1 MSSLLLQAGSCYN
14 APWQMGGI
22 PDLSRLD
29 AIVDGLNP
37 AQRAAALHQDGPLL
51 VIAGAGAG
59 KTRTATHRL
68 ACLLARGVPPEA
80 VMCIT
85 FTNKAAREMRDRA
98 IALVGADA
106 RRVMIRTFHSAAM
119 ALLRQ
124 YIGEFPESGRTP
136 DFSVADPTVQLALV
150 KEAIAERNFDL
161 KANRPE
167 SFLWRIGR
175 YKNELADPESLL
187 ARQPTHDL
195 MDWPRVLQMIRS
207 TDRYVN
213 RLTAE
218 IWKRY
223 EDKLRRNNML
233 DFDDLINLFTR
244 MLREKPDIRADVQRR
259 FAYLQVDEF
268 QDTNIAQLHMV
279 KLLAGERQNVMAVGD
294 DAQSIYAWRSADI
307 RCILEFERH
316 FPGARTI
323 LLEQNYRSTGAII
336 QAANRLIA
344 HNTGQRP
351 KRLFTTAPEGC
362 PVGVHEAETEVDE
375 ARWVVQRIQE
385 GAASGRRWGEFA
397 ILCRTSA
404 QGRPFEEQLREASI
418 PYQVVGGPRFYDRR
432 EVQESLAYLRLLHNP
447 RDSVSFERVL
457 NAPRRGVGERGLQ
470 RLLALAA
477 HREVDLIAA
486 LELAAAEGLLQD
498 QAADGARALHAH
510 LRRAQEAL
518 ARQPGRFAAAV
529 ERLLQDSGYLAY
541 LREEDRRRE
550 ERRSE
555 VVESLIAAMHEF
567 ERRSPAAGLSGYL
580 DHLALLEGQDDGDGG
595 DVVKLQTIH
604 SAKGLEYPV
613 VFVVGMEQGLLPNQ
627 LALDEGSL
635 EEERRLCYVAI
646 TRAREELYLTRARVR
661 WQRGEMV
668 ITTPSQFLAEALPRG
683 STLPSWL
690 PGSAD

>member
-1 MSSLLLQAGSCYN
+1 MSKLE
-14 APWQMGGI
+14 
-22 PDLSRLD
+22 
-29 AIVDGLNP
+29 AIVHGLNP

-80 VMCIT
+80 IMCIT

-119 ALLRQ
+119 VLLRQ
-124 YIGEFPESGRTP
+124 YIGDFPESGRTP
-136 DFSVADPTVQLALV
+136 AFSIADPTVQLALL

-175 YKNELADPESLL
+175 YKNEMADPESLL
-187 ARQPTHDL
+187 ARQPSNDL

-223 EDKLRRNNML
+223 EEKLRRNDMV
-233 DFDDLINLFTR
+233 DFDDLINLFTQ
-244 MLREKPDIRADVQRR
+244 MLREKPDIRAEVQRR
-259 FAYLQVDEF
+259 FAFLQVDEF

-279 KLLAGERQNVMAVGD
+279 KLLAGDGQNVMAVGD
-294 DAQSIYAWRSADI
+294 DAQSIYSWRSADI

-316 FPGARTI
+316 FPGAKTI

-336 QAANRLIA
+336 RAANRLIA

-351 KRLFTTAPEGC
+351 KRLFTAAAEGR
-362 PVGVHEAETEVDE
+362 PVVAFDAETEVAE
-375 ARWVVQRIQE
+375 AQWVVRRIQE
-385 GAASGRRWGEFA
+385 GVAAGRRFGDFA
-397 ILCRTSA
+397 ILYRTSI
-404 QGRPFEEQLREASI
+404 QGRPFEEELREASI

-447 RDSVSFERVL
+447 RDSVSLERAL
-457 NAPRRGVGERGLQ
+457 NAPRRGIGERGLQ
-470 RLLALAA
+470 RILALAA
-477 HREVDLIAA
+477 QREVDLIAA
-486 LELAAAEGLLQD
+486 LDLAAAEGLLQEE
-498 QAADGARALHAH
+498 AAEGARQLHEH
-510 LRRAQEAL
+510 LRRAREAL
-518 ARQPGRFAAAV
+518 ARQPGRFAAAM
-529 ERLLQDSGYLAY
+529 ERLLEESGYLAY
-541 LREEDRRRE
+541 LRDEDRRKE

-555 VVESLIAAMHEF
+555 VVESLIAAMYDF
-567 ERRSPAAGLSGYL
+567 ERRSPGGGLGGYL
-580 DHLALLEGQDDGDGG
+580 DHLALLEGQEDEDGG

-627 LALDEGSL
+627 RALDEGNL

-646 TRAREELYLTRARVR
+646 TRAREELCLTGARVR
-661 WQRGEMV
+661 WQRGGMV
-668 ITTPSQFLAEALPRG
+668 ITTPSQFLAEALGDRPG
-683 STLPSWL
+683 LPAWA
-690 PGSAD
+690 PASAD

>member
-1 MSSLLLQAGSCYN
+1 MSKLE
-14 APWQMGGI
+14 
-22 PDLSRLD
+22 
-29 AIVDGLNP
+29 AIVHGLNP

-80 VMCIT
+80 IMCIT

-119 ALLRQ
+119 VLLRQ
-124 YIGEFPESGRTP
+124 YIGDFPESGRTP
-136 DFSVADPTVQLALV
+136 AFSIADPTVQLALL

-175 YKNELADPESLL
+175 YKNEMADPESLL
-187 ARQPTHDL
+187 ARQPSNDL

-223 EDKLRRNNML
+223 EEKLRRNDMV
-233 DFDDLINLFTR
+233 DFDDLINLFTQ
-244 MLREKPDIRADVQRR
+244 MLREKPDIRAEVQRR
-259 FAYLQVDEF
+259 FAFLQVDEF

-279 KLLAGERQNVMAVGD
+279 KLLAGDGQNVMAVGD
-294 DAQSIYAWRSADI
+294 DAQSIYSWRSADI

-316 FPGARTI
+316 FPGAKTI

-336 QAANRLIA
+336 RAANRLIA

-351 KRLFTTAPEGC
+351 KRLFTAAAEGR
-362 PVGVHEAETEVDE
+362 PVVAFDAETEVAE
-375 ARWVVQRIQE
+375 AQWVVRRIQE
-385 GAASGRRWGEFA
+385 GVAAGRRFGDFA
-397 ILCRTSA
+397 ILYRTSI
-404 QGRPFEEQLREASI
+404 QGRPFEEELREASI

-447 RDSVSFERVL
+447 RDSVSLERAL
-457 NAPRRGVGERGLQ
+457 NAPRRGIGERGLQ
-470 RLLALAA
+470 RILALAA
-477 HREVDLIAA
+477 QREVDLIAA
-486 LELAAAEGLLQD
+486 LDLAAAEGLLQEE
-498 QAADGARALHAH
+498 AAEGARQLHEH
-510 LRRAQEAL
+510 LRRAREAL
-518 ARQPGRFAAAV
+518 ARQPGRFAAAM
-529 ERLLQDSGYLAY
+529 ERLLEESGYLAY
-541 LREEDRRRE
+541 LREEDRRKE

-555 VVESLIAAMHEF
+555 VVESLIAAMYDF
-567 ERRSPAAGLSGYL
+567 ERRSPGGGLGGYL
-580 DHLALLEGQDDGDGG
+580 DHLALLEGQEDEDGG

-627 LALDEGSL
+627 RALDEGNL

-646 TRAREELYLTRARVR
+646 TRAREELCLTGARVR
-661 WQRGEMV
+661 WQRGGMV
-668 ITTPSQFLAEALPRG
+668 ITTPSQFLAEALGDRPG
-683 STLPSWL
+683 LPAWA
-690 PGSAD
+690 PASAD

>member
-1 MSSLLLQAGSCYN
+1 MSKLE
-14 APWQMGGI
+14 
-22 PDLSRLD
+22 
-29 AIVDGLNP
+29 AIVHGLNP

-80 VMCIT
+80 IMCIT

-119 ALLRQ
+119 VLLRQ
-124 YIGEFPESGRTP
+124 YIGDFPESGRTP
-136 DFSVADPTVQLALV
+136 AFSIADPTVQLALL

-175 YKNELADPESLL
+175 YKNEMADPESLL
-187 ARQPTHDL
+187 ARQPSNDL

-223 EDKLRRNNML
+223 EEKLRRNDMV
-233 DFDDLINLFTR
+233 DFDDLINLFTQ
-244 MLREKPDIRADVQRR
+244 MLREKPDIRAEVQRR
-259 FAYLQVDEF
+259 FAFLQVDEF

-279 KLLAGERQNVMAVGD
+279 KLLAGDGQNVMAVGD
-294 DAQSIYAWRSADI
+294 DAQSIYSWRSADI

-316 FPGARTI
+316 FPGAKTI

-336 QAANRLIA
+336 RAANRLIA

-351 KRLFTTAPEGC
+351 KRLFTAAAEGR
-362 PVGVHEAETEVDE
+362 PVVAFDAETEVAE
-375 ARWVVQRIQE
+375 AQWVVRRIQE
-385 GAASGRRWGEFA
+385 GVAAGRRFGDFA
-397 ILCRTSA
+397 ILYRTSI
-404 QGRPFEEQLREASI
+404 QGRPFEEELREASI

-447 RDSVSFERVL
+447 RDSVSLERAL
-457 NAPRRGVGERGLQ
+457 NAPRRGIGERGLQ
-470 RLLALAA
+470 RILALAA
-477 HREVDLIAA
+477 QREVDLIAA
-486 LELAAAEGLLQD
+486 LDLAAAEGLLQEE
-498 QAADGARALHAH
+498 AAEGARQLHEH
-510 LRRAQEAL
+510 LRRAREAL
-518 ARQPGRFAAAV
+518 ARQPGRFAAAM
-529 ERLLQDSGYLAY
+529 ERLLEESGYLAY
-541 LREEDRRRE
+541 LRDEDRRKE
-550 ERRSE
+550 ERRSD
-555 VVESLIAAMHEF
+555 VVESLIAAMYDF
-567 ERRSPAAGLSGYL
+567 ERRSPGGGLGGYL
-580 DHLALLEGQDDGDGG
+580 DHLALLEGQEDEDGG

-627 LALDEGSL
+627 RALDEGNL

-646 TRAREELYLTRARVR
+646 TRAREELCLTGARVR
-661 WQRGEMV
+661 WQRGGMV
-668 ITTPSQFLAEALPRG
+668 ITTPSQFLAEALGDRPG
-683 STLPSWL
+683 LPAWA
-690 PGSAD
+690 PASAD

>member
-1 MSSLLLQAGSCYN
+1 
-14 APWQMGGI
+14 
-22 PDLSRLD
+22 LSNLD
-29 AIVDGLNP
+29 AIVHGLNP

-80 VMCIT
+80 IMCIT

-119 ALLRQ
+119 VLLRQ

-136 DFSVADPTVQLALV
+136 AFSIADPTAQLALL

-223 EDKLRRNNML
+223 EEKLRRNNMV
-233 DFDDLINLFTR
+233 DFDDLINLFTQ
-244 MLREKPDIRADVQRR
+244 MLREKPDIRTEVQRR

-268 QDTNIAQLHMV
+268 QDTNVAQLHMV

-294 DAQSIYAWRSADI
+294 DAQSIYSWRSADI

-316 FPGARTI
+316 FPGAQTI

-336 QAANRLIA
+336 RAANRLIA
-344 HNTGQRP
+344 HNAGQRP
-351 KRLFTTAPEGC
+351 KRLFTAAAEGC
-362 PVGVHEAETEVDE
+362 PIVLHEAETEVGE
-375 ARWVVQRIQE
+375 AQWVVQRIRE
-385 GAASGRRWGEFA
+385 GVAAGRHWGDFA
-397 ILCRTSA
+397 ILYRTGV
-404 QGRPFEEQLREASI
+404 QGRPFEEELREASV

-457 NAPRRGVGERGLQ
+457 NAPRRGIGERGLQ
-470 RLLALAA
+470 LLLALAA
-477 HREVDLIAA
+477 QREVDLIAA
-486 LELAAAEGLLQD
+486 LDLAAADGLLQD
-498 QAADGARALHAH
+498 QAAEGARELYRH

-518 ARQPGRFAAAV
+518 AGQPGRFAAAM
-529 ERLLQDSGYLAY
+529 ERLLHETGYMAY

-555 VVESLIAAMHEF
+555 VVESLVAAMHEF
-567 ERRSPAAGLSGYL
+567 ERRSPAAGLGAYL
-580 DHLALLEGQDDGDGG
+580 DHLALLEGQEEEEGG

-627 LALDEGSL
+627 LALEEGNL

-646 TRAREELYLTRARVR
+646 TRAREELYLTSARVR

-668 ITTPSQFLAEALPRG
+668 ITTPSQFLAEALGGGPAR
-683 STLPSWL
+683 PVWM
-690 PGSAD
+690 PASAD

>member
-1 MSSLLLQAGSCYN
+1 MSKLE
-14 APWQMGGI
+14 
-22 PDLSRLD
+22 
-29 AIVDGLNP
+29 AIVHGLNP

-80 VMCIT
+80 IMCIT

-119 ALLRQ
+119 VLLRQ
-124 YIGEFPESGRTP
+124 YIGDFPESGRTP
-136 DFSVADPTVQLALV
+136 AFSIADPTVQLALL

-175 YKNELADPESLL
+175 YKNEMADPESLL
-187 ARQPTHDL
+187 ARQPSNDL

-223 EDKLRRNNML
+223 EEKLRRNDMV
-233 DFDDLINLFTR
+233 DFDDLINLFTQ
-244 MLREKPDIRADVQRR
+244 MLREKPDIHAEVQRR
-259 FAYLQVDEF
+259 FAFLQVDEF

-279 KLLAGERQNVMAVGD
+279 KLLAGDGQNVMAVGD
-294 DAQSIYAWRSADI
+294 DAQSIYSWRSADI

-316 FPGARTI
+316 FPGAKTI

-336 QAANRLIA
+336 RAANRLIA

-351 KRLFTTAPEGC
+351 KRLFTAAAEGR
-362 PVGVHEAETEVDE
+362 PVVAFDAETEVAE
-375 ARWVVQRIQE
+375 AQWVVRRIQE
-385 GAASGRRWGEFA
+385 GVAAGRRFGDFA
-397 ILCRTSA
+397 ILYRTSI
-404 QGRPFEEQLREASI
+404 QGRPFEEELREASI

-447 RDSVSFERVL
+447 RDSVSLERAL
-457 NAPRRGVGERGLQ
+457 NAPRRGIGERGLQ
-470 RLLALAA
+470 RILALAA
-477 HREVDLIAA
+477 QREVDLIAA
-486 LELAAAEGLLQD
+486 LDLAAAEGLLQEE
-498 QAADGARALHAH
+498 AAEGARQLHEH
-510 LRRAQEAL
+510 LRRAREAL
-518 ARQPGRFAAAV
+518 ARQPGRFAAAM
-529 ERLLQDSGYLAY
+529 ERLLEESGYLAY
-541 LREEDRRRE
+541 LRDEDRRKE

-555 VVESLIAAMHEF
+555 VVESLIAAMYDF
-567 ERRSPAAGLSGYL
+567 ERRSPGGGLGGYL
-580 DHLALLEGQDDGDGG
+580 DHLALLEGQEDEDGG

-627 LALDEGSL
+627 RALDEGNL

-646 TRAREELYLTRARVR
+646 TRAREELCLTGARVR
-661 WQRGEMV
+661 WQRGGMV
-668 ITTPSQFLAEALPRG
+668 ITTPSQFLAEALGDRPG
-683 STLPSWL
+683 LPAWA
-690 PGSAD
+690 PASAD

>member
-1 MSSLLLQAGSCYN
+1 MPPGRQ
-14 APWQMGGI
+14 GGRRNLS
-22 PDLSRLD
+22 DLE
-29 AIVDGLNP
+29 AIVEGLNP

-98 IALVGADA
+98 VALVGADA

-119 ALLRQ
+119 VLLRQ
-124 YIGEFPESGRTP
+124 YIGDFPESGRTP
-136 DFSVADPTVQLALV
+136 SFTVADPTIQLALL

-187 ARQPTHDL
+187 ARQPSHDL
-195 MDWPRVLQMIRS
+195 MDWPRVLEMIRS

-223 EDKLRRNNML
+223 EEKLRRNDMV
-233 DFDDLINLFTR
+233 DFDDLINLFVQ
-244 MLREKPDIRADVQRR
+244 MLREKPDIRADLQRR

-268 QDTNIAQLHMV
+268 QDTNVAQLHMV
-279 KLLAGERQNVMAVGD
+279 KLLAGKRQNVMAVGD
-294 DAQSIYAWRSADI
+294 DAQSIYSWRSADI

-336 QAANRLIA
+336 RAANRLIA
-344 HNTGQRP
+344 HNAGQRP
-351 KRLFTTAPEGC
+351 KRLFTAAPEGR
-362 PVGVHEAETEVDE
+362 PVVAHEAETEVDE
-375 ARWVVQRIQE
+375 AKWVVQRIRA
-385 GAASGRRWGEFA
+385 GAEAGRRWGDFA
-397 ILCRTSA
+397 ILYRTTA
-404 QGRPFEEQLREASI
+404 QGRPFEEELREASI

-432 EVQESLAYLRLLHNP
+432 EVQDSLAYLRLVHNP
-447 RDSVSFERVL
+447 RDSVSLERVL
-457 NAPRRGVGERGLQ
+457 NAPRRGIGERGLQ

-477 HREVDLIAA
+477 QRELDLIAA
-486 LELAAAEGLLQD
+486 LRVAADEGVLQDEAAA
-498 QAADGARALHAH
+498 GARQLHDH
-510 LRRAQEAL
+510 LRRAREAL
-518 ARQPGRFAAAV
+518 ERQPGRFAAAM
-529 ERLLQDSGYLAY
+529 ERLLRESGYLAY
-541 LREEDRRRE
+541 LQEEDRRKE

-567 ERRSPAAGLSGYL
+567 ERRSPDGGLGAYL
-580 DHLALLEGQDDGDGG
+580 DHLALLEGQEDESGG

-613 VFVVGMEQGLLPNQ
+613 VFVVGMEQGLLPYQ
-627 LALDEGSL
+627 RALEEGNL

-646 TRAREELYLTRARVR
+646 TRAREELYLTGARVR

-668 ITTPSQFLAEALPRG
+668 LTTPSQFLSEALG
-683 STLPSWL
+683 
-690 PGSAD
+690 PGPAQPLWVPASAD